1 MKLIGLLYNTL
12 HTIQYRFCTIMYRF
26 TGIYVAIKNH
36 IIKDVEKLK
45 KKKKKSILFENR
57 LSDPQQ
63 IILISE
69 NYNRVAFPSHSNAN
83 QKF

>member
-1 MKLIGLLYNTL
+1 MLKS
-12 HTIQYRFCTIMYRF
+12 
-26 TGIYVAIKNH
+26 
-36 IIKDVEKLK
+36 LK